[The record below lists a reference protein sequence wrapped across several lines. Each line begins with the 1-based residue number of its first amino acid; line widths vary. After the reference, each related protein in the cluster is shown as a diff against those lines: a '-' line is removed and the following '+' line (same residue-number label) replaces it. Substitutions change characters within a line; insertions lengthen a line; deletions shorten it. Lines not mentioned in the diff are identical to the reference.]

1 MYYTKTFWR
10 AYFCLSLI
18 MIICCSQQKWKKSV
32 YWLREKDQRLILK
45 RKEKKDVSFFK
56 KDKKDYKF
64 KH

>member
-1 MYYTKTFWR
+1 
-10 AYFCLSLI
+10 